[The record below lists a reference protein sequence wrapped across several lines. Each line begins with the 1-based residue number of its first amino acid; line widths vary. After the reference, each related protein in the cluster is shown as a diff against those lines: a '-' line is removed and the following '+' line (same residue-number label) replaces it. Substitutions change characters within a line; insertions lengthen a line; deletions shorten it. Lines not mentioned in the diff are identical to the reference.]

1 MTYLNVI
8 FLNSLGFVYELFH
21 FSTDQKELRF
31 WALVAWYLI
40 VSMISVG
47 HLTLILR
54 NNIIKNLW
62 LYKIS
67 EKLGVL

>member
-31 WALVAWYLI
+31 WALVA
-40 VSMISVG
+40 
-47 HLTLILR
+47 
-54 NNIIKNLW
+54 
-62 LYKIS
+62 
-67 EKLGVL
+67 